1 MAIEEAF
8 IMQRARQLY
17 WQGYPPAEIAR
28 LMGINQNTIYS
39 WKNVTNGTPRHR
51 FSASRRPLMHD

>member
-17 WQGYPPAEIAR
+17 WQGYPPAEIDGYQSEHGL
-28 LMGINQNTIYS
+28 LME
-39 WKNVTNGTPRHR
+39 K
-51 FSASRRPLMHD
+51 A